1 MVRLFEQVINFVSY
15 DADREFYAKIFPDSV
30 EKKDILR
37 IRRMKIDDFPS
48 VVAIEKQVYNFPWT
62 VGIFKDCFR
71 AGYIC
76 SVCED
81 MEKVIAYSIL
91 AVTVGEA
98 HIMNICVDPA
108 EQRQGVGQK
117 MVENLIK
124 VAMQGKAESLLLEV
138 RPSNEGA
145 IALYKSMDF
154 NEIGTRKD
162 YYPAKTGREDA
173 LMLAKEL
180 L

>member
-1 MVRLFEQVINFVSY
+1 
-15 DADREFYAKIFPDSV
+15 
-30 EKKDILR
+30 
-37 IRRMKIDDFPS
+37 
-48 VVAIEKQVYNFPWT
+48 
-62 VGIFKDCFR
+62 
-71 AGYIC
+71 
-76 SVCED
+76 

-91 AVTVGEA
+91 SVDVGEA

-108 EQRQGVGQK
+108 EQRQGVGREMIEK
-117 MVENLIK
+117 LIK

-145 IALYKSMDF
+145 ISLYKSMGF

-162 YYPAKTGREDA
+162 YYPTKTGREDA

>member
-1 MVRLFEQVINFVSY
+1 MVRLFEQVKNFVSY
-15 DADREFYAKIFPDSV
+15 DVEREFYAKVFPDSV

-37 IRRMKIDDFPS
+37 IRKMKIVDFPS

-62 VGIFKDCFR
+62 EGIFKDCFK

-91 AVTVGEA
+91 SVAVGEA

-108 EQRQGVGQK
+108 EQKQGVGRD
-117 MVENLIK
+117 MIDYLIK
-124 VAMQGKAESLLLEV
+124 LARQGKAETILLEV

-145 IALYKSMDF
+145 IALYKSMGF
-154 NEIGTRKD
+154 NDIGLRKD
-162 YYPAKTGREDA
+162 YYPTKTGREDA
-173 LMLAKEL
+173 LILAKEL